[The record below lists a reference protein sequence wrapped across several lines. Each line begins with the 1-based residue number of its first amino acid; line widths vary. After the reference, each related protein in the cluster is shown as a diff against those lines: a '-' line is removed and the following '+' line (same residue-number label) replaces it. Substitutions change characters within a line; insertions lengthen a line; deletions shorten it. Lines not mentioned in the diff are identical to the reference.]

1 MTLLENLDALE
12 TSGCHARMLKYLSDS
27 FMEIQDI
34 LQAINSDIECHS
46 CTTPKYQRLKADARE
61 LAIRIFGESGPN
73 CIESSNLGTI
83 QLPYFSMGN
92 IDSTNL
98 FDLDELIIFCMYSKA
113 KGSYLKSLDIGSNLG
128 LHSIV
133 MSNLGM
139 KVTAF
144 EPDPIHFDQLCKN
157 LQRNHVHESVEP
169 VLKAVSSKSGRA
181 EFTRVVGNTTG
192 SHISGA
198 KKNVYGQLDRF
209 EVEVISITEILDSI
223 DFIKLDAEGEEKNI
237 LLALP
242 SERWDSLDIIAEVG
256 SIENSQEIF
265 DRLTAQSVNIFAQ
278 KKFWKR
284 VNSADEMPRSYRDG
298 SVFIS
303 RKPDMPWFA

>member
-1 MTLLENLDALE
+1 MAHLGNLDALE
-12 TSGCHARMLKYLSDS
+12 TSGCHARMLKYLKSS

-46 CTTPKYQRLKADARE
+46 CTTPKYKRLKACARE

-73 CIESSNLGTI
+73 CIDSSSFGAI
-83 QLPYFSMGN
+83 RLPYFSMGS

-98 FDLDELIIFCMYSKA
+98 FDLDELIIFCIYSKA

-139 KVTAF
+139 KVSAY
-144 EPDPIHFDQLCKN
+144 EPDPIHFDQLRKN
-157 LQRNHVHESVEP
+157 LQMNHAHESVEP

-198 KKNVYGQLDRF
+198 KNNVYGQLDKF
-209 EVEVISITEILDSI
+209 EVEVISITEIVDGI
-223 DFIKLDAEGEEKNI
+223 DFMKLDAEGEEKNI
-237 LLALP
+237 LLAVP
-242 SERWDSLDIIAEVG
+242 AERWDSLDIIAEVG
-256 SIENSQEIF
+256 NIENSQEIF
-265 DRLTAQSVNIFAQ
+265 DRLTEQSVNIFAQ
-278 KKFWKR
+278 KKFWGR

-303 RKPDMPWFA
+303 RKQEMPWFS